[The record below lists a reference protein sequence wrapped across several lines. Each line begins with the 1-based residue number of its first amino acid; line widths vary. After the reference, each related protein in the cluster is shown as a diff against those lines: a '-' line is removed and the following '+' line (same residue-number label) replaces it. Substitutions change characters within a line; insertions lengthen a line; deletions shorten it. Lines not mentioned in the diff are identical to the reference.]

1 MDVLSSPQKYEG
13 KLKSMVV
20 SSKAKWKGYSED
32 HSEGNS
38 GGIRCS
44 PLFAPHDYSYSLE
57 ATRCPEILS
66 TVHYP
71 ATSINVLLNI
81 PAVTVVGPVLLLHGW
96 PRISDST
103 QVSMYLKGRGFY
115 YKLHVTH
122 GSSSWKPEARSA
134 GISALFKHNICRL
147 ATIMSTCE
155 FTDSRVFGI
164 GTMRTGPWRVVS

>member
-38 GGIRCS
+38 GGIR
-44 PLFAPHDYSYSLE
+44 LE

-81 PAVTVVGPVLLLHGW
+81 PAVTVVGPVLLLHGDH
-96 PRISDST
+96 PFT
-103 QVSMYLKGRGFY
+103 LPNYQM
-115 YKLHVTH
+115 
-122 GSSSWKPEARSA
+122 
-134 GISALFKHNICRL
+134 L
-147 ATIMSTCE
+147 AE
-155 FTDSRVFGI
+155 DQ
-164 GTMRTGPWRVVS
+164 